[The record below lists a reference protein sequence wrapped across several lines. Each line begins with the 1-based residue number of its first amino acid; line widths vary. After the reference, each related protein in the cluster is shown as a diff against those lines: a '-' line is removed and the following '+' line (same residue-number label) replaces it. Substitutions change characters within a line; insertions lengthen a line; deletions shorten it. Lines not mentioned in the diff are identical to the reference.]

1 MRVDLLLV
9 FISLSLSSS
18 SSDPTPHGLSHL
30 IPLCGLFLLR
40 TSAIQASLI
49 ALGLASVLLFPMLL
63 LFLLLVLIAANLLF
77 GSVSLPMSEV
87 IAALMGYEAPEAV
100 RIIVYES
107 RRCSTPCR
115 FILELP

>member
-18 SSDPTPHGLSHL
+18 PSNPTPHGLSPL

-49 ALGLASVLLFPMLL
+49 ALGLASVLLSPFS
-63 LFLLLVLIAANLLF
+63 FLLSPPGLSPFPYA
-77 GSVSLPMSEV
+77 SRSLSPTNECV
-87 IAALMGYEAPEAV
+87 A
-100 RIIVYES
+100 
-107 RRCSTPCR
+107 RR
-115 FILELP
+115 